1 MSTVGGGKQTKK
13 TQKQLFYFILFYDA
27 REVRVEI
34 LTLTVVFHTF
44 TSLLS
49 AYCFSLQFSHTRM
62 DVRTHTLH
70 IN

>member
-13 TQKQLFYFILFYDA
+13 PRNNYFILFYDV

-34 LTLTVVFHTF
+34 LTLTIVFHSF

-49 AYCFSLQFSHTRM
+49 AYCFSLQFSHTVHEWM
-62 DVRTHTLH
+62 YAH
-70 IN
+70 IHYT